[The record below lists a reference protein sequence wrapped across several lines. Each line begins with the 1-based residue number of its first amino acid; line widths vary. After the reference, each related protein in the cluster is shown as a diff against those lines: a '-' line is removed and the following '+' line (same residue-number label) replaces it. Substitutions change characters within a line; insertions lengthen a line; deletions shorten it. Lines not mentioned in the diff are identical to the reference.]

1 MQQDIFSTPPRRIA
15 GENCTLDE
23 KTSPLDIYIFVKYIF
38 YVLCVI
44 KKTKFLLMFQ
54 KYQNMG
60 SVFVKRIKRFV
71 CVG

>member
-15 GENCTLDE
+15 E
-23 KTSPLDIYIFVKYIF
+23 KIALLTKIRPRLIYIFVKYIF

>member
-15 GENCTLDE
+15 GEIALLTKIRPRL
-23 KTSPLDIYIFVKYIF
+23 IYIFVKYIF